1 MKIIFLG
8 TNGWYDTGTG
18 NTISTLIDSKA
29 GYIILDAGNG
39 IYKATKYIKEDKP
52 VYLFL
57 SHFHIDHIEGL
68 HTLVLFKFKDLKI
81 IGQPG
86 TKETLKEFLAPK
98 YSVPLERLPYKT
110 EVIEVDEGEHNKPF
124 KFKCLKLKHVSSCFG
139 FRFEIEDKIISYC
152 TDTGY
157 CKEAV
162 ELSEGADLAILEC
175 AFESGQ
181 EDPDWPHLNPEIAAN
196 MAKEAGAKKLALTH
210 FDAYVYQ
217 TLGKRKE
224 AEEKAKGI
232 FKNSSVALDDLQLE
246 I

>member
-8 TNGWYDTGTG
+8 TNGWYDTETG
-18 NTISTLIDSKA
+18 NTISTLIDSKD

-86 TKETLKEFLAPK
+86 TKGTLKEFLAPK
-98 YSVPLERLPYKT
+98 YSVPLEKLPYKT
-110 EVIEVDEGEHNKPF
+110 EVIEVAEGEHNKPF

-152 TDTGY
+152 TDTGH

-162 ELSEGADLAILEC
+162 DLSRDADLAILEC

-181 EDPDWPHLNPEIAAN
+181 EDPNWPHLNPEIAAK

-217 TLGKRKE
+217 DLAVRKE
-224 AEEKAKGI
+224 AEANAKKI
-232 FKNSSVALDDLQLE
+232 FKDTIATTDETSMKV
-246 I
+246 